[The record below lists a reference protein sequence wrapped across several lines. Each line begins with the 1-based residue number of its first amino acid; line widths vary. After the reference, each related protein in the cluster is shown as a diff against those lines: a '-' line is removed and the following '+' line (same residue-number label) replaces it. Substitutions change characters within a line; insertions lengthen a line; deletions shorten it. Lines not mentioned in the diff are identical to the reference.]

1 MIIIDVDPIFLPSQ
15 DCHFCGRYKQSKM
28 AGLSLGKHHIMN
40 EMEAGSMESPMI
52 IRPVETILLPSGNQA

>member
-1 MIIIDVDPIFLPSQ
+1 MIIDVDPIFLPSQ
-15 DCHFCGRYKQSKM
+15 YCHFCGYKQSKM
-28 AGLSLGKHHIMN
+28 ASLSLGKHHIMN